1 MCTQFQESVITRP
14 VKAGTNYSATHQ
26 CLQDH
31 TLSIQN
37 LINTFPLIQSLLL
50 PVVKQAQSLRSSTH
64 CASPWTRHS
73 IPLMVSERV
82 LLLSVWKPEL
92 VLYPL
97 LSISICF
104 LWSWEETVSLNCIWL
119 LQVISLKPSAGLL
132 GPGDFFLAAFCISE
146 KDGFIRLSVKMC
158 FMRMDEALYPS
169 QDIYYISYAS
179 ELQSKYYCLH
189 IIWILFMKH

>member
-1 MCTQFQESVITRP
+1 MFTRSHPIHSEPHQHFSPNTITIVACGKTSPITQ
-14 VKAGTNYSATHQ
+14 
-26 CLQDH
+26 
-31 TLSIQN
+31 IQH
-37 LINTFPLIQSLLL
+37 S
-50 PVVKQAQSLRSSTH
+50 H
-64 CASPWTRHS
+64 CASPRTRHS
-73 IPLMVSERV
+73 FRWWSPSGSCFCQWEN
-82 LLLSVWKPEL
+82 LSWF
-92 VLYPL
+92 YTHF
-97 LSISICF
+97 SASRICF

-179 ELQSKYYCLH
+179 EMQSKYNCLH
-189 IIWILFMKH
+189 IIWIVFMKH